1 MNCDRAF
8 DLITSPSERNDS
20 ELQHHL
26 QGCPRCRDLVEM
38 FAPALHLLEE
48 AGPGVAFG
56 PDGEMLYWSS
66 DRLDDQA
73 PEQPQTR
80 RGSSRYDCP
89 EYWQAV
95 EAQQR
100 RRGYQEGLKVA
111 GFLSLIALFSVGL
124 AIIGRDNA
132 TPLAQVAAIAT
143 ETCLRRDTD
152 GKDSAPA
159 LAACIAC
166 HLDETENSKLTDD
179 ANIRVRALVQR
190 CVTCHLELK
199 RPGTEIA
206 DLGNSANNDDEIWGH
221 SAGPCLRLASGG

>member
-8 DLITSPSERNDS
+8 DLITSPSEQHDS

-66 DRLDDQA
+66 DSLEGNTDA
-73 PEQPQTR
+73 QTR
-80 RGSSRYDCP
+80 RGASRYDSP

-111 GFLSLIALFSVGL
+111 AILSLIAMFSVGL
-124 AIIGRDNA
+124 AIIGRDNS
-132 TPLAQVAAIAT
+132 TPLAQVAAITT
-143 ETCLRRDTD
+143 ENCLRRDTD
-152 GKDSAPA
+152 GKATAPA

-166 HLDETENSKLTDD
+166 HLDESENSKLTDD

-206 DLGNSANNDDEIWGH
+206 DLGNATANDDDIWGH
-221 SAGPCLRLASGG
+221 SGGPCLRLASGS